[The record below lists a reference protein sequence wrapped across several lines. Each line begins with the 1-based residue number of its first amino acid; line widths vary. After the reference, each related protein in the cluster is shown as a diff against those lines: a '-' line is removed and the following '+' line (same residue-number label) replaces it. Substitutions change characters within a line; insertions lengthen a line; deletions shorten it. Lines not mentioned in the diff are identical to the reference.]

1 MNDTLSRI
9 YSSLKA
15 ARRAAQNRLTRQQF
29 MAVLQGITGFASG
42 IFTSIVSEEPQG
54 PFAFINTAL
63 AIVEY
68 DANKPCLKALG
79 PLLKNAKKWLT
90 FGKYRPLSDSSDLN
104 FDKMKVS
111 SVPDIMKVSLF
122 GLIIDL
128 GILQF
133 TIGSNRKITKT

>member
-1 MNDTLSRI
+1 MNDTLRRI
-9 YSSLKA
+9 YSSLKEA
-15 ARRAAQNRLTRQQF
+15 QEAAQNRLTRQQF

-68 DANKPCLKALG
+68 DANKPCLIALG
-79 PLLKNAKKWLT
+79 PLMKNVKKWLT
-90 FGKYRPLSDSSDLN
+90 FGKYRPLNDSSDLN
-104 FDKMKVS
+104 FDKMNVS
-111 SVPDIMKVSLF
+111 SVPDIMKVPLF

-128 GILQF
+128 GIL
-133 TIGSNRKITKT
+133 TLSAIYNRKQ

>member
-1 MNDTLSRI
+1 MNDTLRRI
-9 YSSLKA
+9 YSALKEA
-15 ARRAAQNRLTRQQF
+15 QEAAQNRLTRQQF

-68 DANKPCLKALG
+68 DANKPCLTALE
-79 PLLKNAKKWLT
+79 PLMKNAEKWLT

-111 SVPDIMKVSLF
+111 SVPDIMKVPLF

-128 GILQF
+128 GILPLSA
-133 TIGSNRKITKT
+133 IYNRKQ